1 MSQSIFMDWQKVRVQ
16 EVSSDIP
23 AGSMPRSIDVI
34 LRGDIVD
41 SAKPGDRSIFTGTLV
56 VVPDIVQL
64 MKPGEKNQSTKMDM
78 AKMGRSE
85 LKPMDGVGG
94 LKETGVRDLSYKMVF
109 IASYVATADSRYG
122 FKADTN

>member
-1 MSQSIFMDWQKVRVQ
+1 
-16 EVSSDIP
+16 
-23 AGSMPRSIDVI
+23 
-34 LRGDIVD
+34 
-41 SAKPGDRSIFTGTLV
+41 
-56 VVPDIVQL
+56 
-64 MKPGEKNQSTKMDM
+64 M